1 MIVCPHARARR
12 PDARRALVQREMNLY
27 IKRIIEAAVQ
37 AGQEAGKKE
46 LAREQY
52 RNSKALQNLEAGYKA
67 QAKASEDRRVAVLV
81 ARVDTMCNSLRAEK
95 EQFERSLKE
104 FERASL
110 AMKERAVLQEKQG
123 KDWAEQMAALRRELK
138 EARAQVILLLIYYF
152 MLFVD

>member
-1 MIVCPHARARR
+1 
-12 PDARRALVQREMNLY
+12 
-27 IKRIIEAAVQ
+27 
-37 AGQEAGKKE
+37 
-46 LAREQY
+46 
-52 RNSKALQNLEAGYKA
+52 
-67 QAKASEDRRVAVLV
+67 
-81 ARVDTMCNSLRAEK
+81 MCNSLRAEK

-104 FERASL
+104 FERVSL